1 MKNSK
6 ILAVSIVQYRF
17 WRCVLTA
24 ILIAALAA
32 AGTSLAQLMMVGSAN
47 YLSLGAL
54 CVGFVGAQLHERLF
68 RLISD

>member
-1 MKNSK
+1 
-6 ILAVSIVQYRF
+6 
-17 WRCVLTA
+17 
-24 ILIAALAA
+24 LAA